1 MRLKDKIAL
10 ITGGSRGI
18 GAACAILFATQGAKV
33 VICDVLEKEAQKVIS
48 KIEQLGG
55 DAFYVKLD
63 VSNEDQ
69 WERAIDTIMERY
81 GTINVLVNNAG
92 IAALGNVEE
101 TTTDPSGDDN

>member
-55 DAFYVKLD
+55 DAFMLNWTFRMKTNGKGQLI
-63 VSNEDQ
+63 Q
-69 WERAIDTIMERY
+69 
-81 GTINVLVNNAG
+81 
-92 IAALGNVEE
+92 
-101 TTTDPSGDDN
+101 